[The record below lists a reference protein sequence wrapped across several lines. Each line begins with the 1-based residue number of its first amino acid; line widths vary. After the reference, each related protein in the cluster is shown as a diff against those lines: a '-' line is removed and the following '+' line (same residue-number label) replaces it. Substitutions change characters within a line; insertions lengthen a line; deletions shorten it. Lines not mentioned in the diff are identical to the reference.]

1 MYNVPLSL
9 SLNIINS
16 PCLNYLLCTCVG
28 CRCLYI
34 NYIEVI
40 SNVYE
45 LETMMEY
52 RLVGGSIYLVIALS
66 LCILVTYILGGQ
78 GTIFKY
84 WDLIYESSESVS

>member
-1 MYNVPLSL
+1 ML
-9 SLNIINS
+9 
-16 PCLNYLLCTCVG
+16 
-28 CRCLYI
+28 
-34 NYIEVI
+34 
-40 SNVYE
+40 
-45 LETMMEY
+45 EY